1 MNDLRRDGMMKNQ
14 RFEVILWTCLWYDD
28 FQANMVAFDGKISS
42 ALNKYYAMISSP
54 TMGGGGMKV
63 VVAKKVEKN
72 TVEQHLRHIK

>member
-42 ALNKYYAMISSP
+42 ALNKYYARGDESCC
-54 TMGGGGMKV
+54 G
-63 VVAKKVEKN
+63 EKSRKEYGRAAFE
-72 TVEQHLRHIK
+72 THQMT